1 MSHTTKHR
9 KRNLKCDI
17 EKKKKEEKR
26 SATLDKRRYLDE
38 DDMIVQAEDS
48 ARNNDLKG
56 IYDVIRKIS
65 GRSTPE
71 VVQDGKML
79 CSETEVINGWN
90 ILEKFI
96 MPRTQK
102 MT

>member
-1 MSHTTKHR
+1 LR
-9 KRNLKCDI
+9 YR
-17 EKKKKEEKR
+17 EKEKEEKR

-56 IYDVIRKIS
+56 MYNVIRKIS

-71 VVQDGKML
+71 VVQVRDKDGKML
-79 CSETEVINGWN
+79 CSET
-90 ILEKFI
+90 
-96 MPRTQK
+96 
-102 MT
+102 